1 MRWGNLARR
10 VESQIIKTSRLWRS
24 HMKRSVNY
32 GSLGAAVLCALTAM
46 DSDAHGIWFA
56 QRAEQIAV
64 IYGVGGDD
72 LDAAGKKSSYSGT
85 AAYDADYQP
94 IDASLRVAGPLL
106 LVDVDA
112 KPTVLSVV
120 MDNGTWSQD
129 AAGKW
134 QKGGRDVNPSTKL
147 AETAMKY
154 AVSVQGPLTR
164 PIPALKGQTLQ
175 IVPMTPIPE
184 KLGTSMT
191 YRVLFNGKPV
201 EGATVIPDFVND
213 PDAARVKTK
222 ADGTVSL
229 PVRNQGLNV
238 VWAEYFGPA
247 VDPKKAHRIDHVATL
262 SFTLKNS
269 ES

>member
-1 MRWGNLARR
+1 MQRR
-10 VESQIIKTSRLWRS
+10 MSRGCW
-24 HMKRSVNY
+24 
-32 GSLGAAVLCALTAM
+32 AAVLFALPAM
-46 DSDAHGIWFA
+46 QSDAHGIWFA

-64 IYGVGGDD
+64 IYGIGADD
-72 LDAAGKKSSYSGT
+72 LDSVGKKAAFSGM

-94 IDASLRVAGPLL
+94 IDSSLRAAGPLL
-106 LVDVDA
+106 VVDADA
-112 KPTVLSVV
+112 KPTVLTVV
-120 MDNGTWSQD
+120 LDNGTWSQD

-134 QKGGRDVNPSTKL
+134 QKGGRDANPGTKL

-154 AVSVQGPLTR
+154 AVTIQGPLAK
-164 PIPALKGQTLQ
+164 PVPPLKGQTLQ
-175 IVPMTPIPE
+175 IVPVTPIPE
-184 KLGTSMT
+184 KSGGAMT

-201 EGATVIPDFVND
+201 EGATVINDFVND
-213 PDAARVKTK
+213 PDAARVKTR

-238 VWAEYFGPA
+238 VWAELYGPP

-269 ES
+269 ESS